1 MNTDILIG
9 IAIGGTGAFA
19 LSIAFLV
26 FCVIWAK
33 SEHAVRPDPY
43 EQPIGEGWK

>member
-1 MNTDILIG
+1 MNTDILLG

-19 LSIAFLV
+19 VSIAFLV

-33 SEHAVRPDPY
+33 SEHADRPDPHA
-43 EQPIGEGWK
+43 QPYGEGN